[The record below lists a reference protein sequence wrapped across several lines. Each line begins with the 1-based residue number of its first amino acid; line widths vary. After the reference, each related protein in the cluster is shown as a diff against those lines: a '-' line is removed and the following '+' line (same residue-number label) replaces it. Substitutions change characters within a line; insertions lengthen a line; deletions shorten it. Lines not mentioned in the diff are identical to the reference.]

1 MELIDKFSAVF
12 VDESEDLIYIYCLR
26 DILIP
31 EDSLGQDCVAGLQ
44 IFFRTTFPVP
54 AIEKKNVFDFLLKS
68 LPWEK
73 TLELQVDIF
82 QLKVQVQVCHLYRV
96 TSQIMSSYIFPLFT

>member
-54 AIEKKNVFDFLLKS
+54 AIGKKNVSSLFLKISALGKDTRAPGRY
-68 LPWEK
+68 LPAEGPSPG
-73 TLELQVDIF
+73 LSPV
-82 QLKVQVQVCHLYRV
+82 
-96 TSQIMSSYIFPLFT
+96 